1 MFLQPI
7 SLKYKK
13 FNKGKLNK
21 YCFKSKKLKFGNIG
35 LKAEKSGILTA
46 RQIESARQAI
56 NRKINRKGKLWIRI
70 YPDLPITSKPSE
82 SRMGKG
88 KGVVSH
94 WSTKVKAGQF
104 IFEMCGISESLA
116 LTAFNSGK
124 SKLPFKTTVC
134 Y

>member
-1 MFLQPI
+1 MH
-7 SLKYKK
+7 
-13 FNKGKLNK
+13 
-21 YCFKSKKLKFGNIG
+21 KKLKFGNVG
-35 LKAEKSGILTA
+35 LKAKKSGILTA
-46 RQIESARQAI
+46 RQLESARQAI

-70 YPDLPITSKPSE
+70 YPDLPVTSKPSE

-94 WSTKVKAGQF
+94 WVTKIKAGQF
-104 IFEMCGISESLA
+104 IFEMCGIPKNIA
-116 LTAFNSGK
+116 LMAFNSGK